1 MKLLEM
7 EKDMKIKH
15 SASSPP
21 PIRYGGTF
29 SEKELSM
36 GQKTFFGK
44 IYGGMFFIGTNDQIM
59 QRGKLMVKRFQSSS
73 QVSFAL
79 IDPDLGYLYM

>member
-1 MKLLEM
+1 M
-7 EKDMKIKH
+7 E
-15 SASSPP
+15 
-21 PIRYGGTF
+21 
-29 SEKELSM
+29 
-36 GQKTFFGK
+36 QKTFFGK